1 MRRPFAIALSC
12 LAPLSLAAQDRS
24 GGTGEARYSPKVAE
38 ASDEPALVAATFKLK
53 DGHAAAAF
61 AAEPMLAHPV
71 CFWIARDGKV
81 YVAETFRHHAGVTDI
96 RDHMDWL
103 EDDLA
108 ARSVE
113 DRVAMFKKHLG
124 EAFPTF
130 ESEHERIKVLV
141 DDDGDRKADRHAVY
155 ADGFRDAA
163 DGIAA
168 GLFEHEGSVWYA
180 CLPKM
185 WKLADTDGDLVA
197 DRREAQSDGWGIRV
211 ALLGHDMHGIQLG
224 PDGMLYWSI
233 GDRGFKV
240 VNQEGV
246 LLDSP
251 YTGAVLRSNLDGSN
265 LEVYATGLRN
275 PQELCFDDH
284 GNLWTGDNNSDGGDK
299 ARWVHVV
306 EAGETG
312 WRQAYQ
318 WIREPNLRGPWN
330 DERLWLPRFDGQAA
344 YIVPPRANI
353 ANGPSGLACYP
364 GTGLDPRDAPDS
376 YSGRF
381 FLCDFVGAAEWSG
394 VLSFGVIPEGSSYTP
409 TEVERFAWG
418 PLATD
423 CDFGL
428 DGGLYISD
436 WVAGWNKTG
445 KGRLWRVAK
454 PDTHLDPLVVETKA
468 ILMAGMRERPLG
480 ELARLLAHA
489 DRRVR
494 QDAHF
499 ELAKRGAEGEAELA
513 RVARDANA
521 PHMARLH
528 AIWGLGIR
536 LGASGRPDL
545 DALAAS
551 MGLDA
556 LAAGPGAE
564 VRAQALRVLG
574 DRRVAGAAEDWYR
587 RGLSDASPRVRFH
600 AAIGLARI
608 GSALG
613 ARAAVTRIADL
624 GQGDPVLRHAYTY
637 ALWSGSTRDELLA
650 LARHESVDA
659 RVAAVVALRRRGA
672 VGLAPFLADAHW
684 RVVAEAARA
693 IYDEHRP
700 EELPALAALLE
711 RADLL
716 ALDVRV
722 PVSAAA
728 DAYLAGNGLVRRA
741 LHANWRLGG
750 ANEAR
755 RVADFAARLD
765 APESHRRT
773 ALALLDG
780 WCAPPNLD
788 PFHGEYMP
796 RGAREAGLLQG
807 AAARLAPAIESASAE
822 LRREW
827 LAFARRQDAR
837 ESAPLVER
845 WARDER
851 EEPRLRADALRA
863 LGAFEPGTLV
873 DTLRATLFD
882 SDSLVRA
889 AALETLVAAR
899 PDEAPKL
906 LEGALSGSVAERRV
920 AYAGLA
926 RLADDASAAL
936 LARELAKLDA
946 GLVPH
951 EAGLDLVLA
960 CERRGGE
967 ILAGKL
973 AARAEPRAV
982 EPKLARY
989 LDSLHGGDATRGR
1002 QVFRGKSELE
1012 CLRCHVAEGVE
1023 GGAIGPNLAGIARR
1037 ATRHE
1042 VLEAICDPNR
1052 RFSPG
1057 YQGTVVFRHD
1067 APPLEGV
1074 VVEETG
1080 ELLRVRTADGAQV
1093 DVARAEIEGT
1103 KPGISSMPD
1112 NLCDHISREEMRD
1125 LVEYLMTLPAP
1136 EPAQKQ

>member
-1 MRRPFAIALSC
+1 MRGKLATAFLV
-12 LAPLSLAAQDRS
+12 LAPLPLHAQDRS
-24 GGTGEARYSPKVAE
+24 GGTGEERYSPAVAA
-38 ASDEPALVAATFKLK
+38 ASDEPGRVAATFKLRE
-53 DGHAAAAF
+53 GYAASAF

-124 EAFPTF
+124 DKFPSF
-130 ESEHERIKVLV
+130 ESEHERVKVLV

-155 ADGFRDAA
+155 ADGFREAA

-180 CLPKM
+180 CVPKM

-197 DRREAQSDGWGIRV
+197 DRREVQSDGWGIRV

-240 VNQEGV
+240 VNKEGL

-251 YTGAVLRSNLDGSN
+251 FTGAVLRSNLDGSN

-318 WIREPNLRGPWN
+318 WIKEPNLRGPWN

-353 ANGPSGLACYP
+353 GNGPSGLACYP
-364 GTGLDPRDAPDS
+364 GTGLDPLDAPDK

-394 VLSFGVIPEGSSYTP
+394 VLTFGVLPEGSSYTP
-409 TEVERFAWG
+409 TPVERFAWG

-454 PDTHLDPLVVETKA
+454 EGTHLDPLVVETGS
-468 ILMAGMRERPLG
+468 ILKAGMRGRQLD
-480 ELARLLAHA
+480 ELARLLGHA

-499 ELAKRGAEGEAELA
+499 ELARRGAEGEAALA
-513 RVARDANA
+513 RVAGDANA
-521 PHMARLH
+521 PSLARLH

-551 MGLDA
+551 MGLDD

-600 AAIGLARI
+600 AAIALARI
-608 GSALG
+608 GSSLG
-613 ARAAVTRIADL
+613 ARAAVARIADL
-624 GQGDPVLRHAYTY
+624 GEGDPVLRHAYTY
-637 ALWSGSTRDELLA
+637 AVWSGSTLEELRA
-650 LARHESVDA
+650 LATHESVDA
-659 RVAAVVALRRRGA
+659 RVAGVVALRRRGQG
-672 VGLAPFLADAHW
+672 GLGGFLADTHW

-700 EELPALAALLE
+700 AELPALAALLE
-711 RADLL
+711 RPDLL

-722 PVSAAA
+722 PVSNAP
-728 DAYLAGNGLVRRA
+728 DAFLAGNGLVRRA

-750 ANEAR
+750 AAEAR
-755 RVADFAARLD
+755 RVADFAARVD
-765 APESHRRT
+765 APEAHRRT
-773 ALALLDG
+773 ALALLAG
-780 WCAPPNLD
+780 WCEPPNLD
-788 PFHGEYMP
+788 PFHGEHMP
-796 RGAREAGLLQG
+796 RGAREPALVAGV
-807 AAARLAPAIESASAE
+807 AARLASSFEAASAE

-827 LAFARRQDAR
+827 LALARRQDAR
-837 ESAPLVER
+837 ELAPLAER
-845 WARDER
+845 WARDAK

-863 LGAFEPGTLV
+863 LGAFAPQTLV
-873 DTLRATLFD
+873 ETLRATLFD
-882 SDSLVRA
+882 PDSLVRA

-899 PDEAPKL
+899 PEEAPKL

-926 RLADDASAAL
+926 RLADEASAGL
-936 LARELAKLDA
+936 LARELARLDA

-967 ILAGKL
+967 PLAGKL
-973 AARAEPRAV
+973 AARAEPRAAD
-982 EPKLARY
+982 PRLARY
-989 LDSLHGGDATRGR
+989 LDSLHGGDAARGR

-1012 CLRCHVAEGVE
+1012 CLRCHVAEGAE
-1023 GGAIGPNLAGIARR
+1023 GGVIGPNLAGLSLR
-1037 ATRHE
+1037 ATRYDA
-1042 VLEAICDPNR
+1042 LESICDPNR
-1052 RFSPG
+1052 RFAPG

-1067 APPLEGV
+1067 GPPVEGV
-1074 VVEETG
+1074 VLEETA
-1080 ELLRVRTADGAQV
+1080 ELLRLRTADGALV
-1093 DVARAEIEGT
+1093 DVARSEIEGA
-1103 KPGISSMPD
+1103 KPGVSSMPD
-1112 NLCDHISREEMRD
+1112 NLCEHISREEMRD